1 MGRTNLRAV
10 IDYSQIYGQT
20 PPEQPYDLLKSY
32 PTDLILVRMAKI
44 NTIIYLQPNTLLQ
57 NMRVFKEAIF
67 DGVEGQEDLVP
78 RLMQLFDR
86 KDSIVF
92 SGQVMSAIIKDA
104 MEHYVATE
112 TPTDLRQFGK
122 DLFQAIL
129 AYNEHFYDQDLA
141 MTSFADLFISN
152 IHQQFYIRRET
163 YLKLNTL
170 LKFAF
175 ISKFLTD
182 DEKLKAP
189 AQEYCAALEIGTV
202 WKLASFILHM
212 FRVIHAGDKQSRHIL
227 DRNGAQWPVL
237 EQFVMSKA
245 DLTNGSLSLHKQ
257 VIPKPFYELEDG
269 RLILLDYNYFTFGL
283 DQGIFYSLY
292 HKSSLVNGI
301 IFKNY
306 NEYQGYLGL
315 KYFEEYYIGRF
326 IQKIFSKWNHHIV
339 HTEKYQDYIVSAGNQ
354 VFVFEIKM
362 TEFNANGLDRSSFE
376 DFKDFIEKNFLAFK
390 QSGQKAKGLGQLLR
404 QIGNLANEP
413 ELIESLGIKNR
424 KRLQVYP
431 IIIYSDANLDIN
443 GVNEYVNIQWAEHTA
458 VYANTFS
465 SIRPVTMING
475 SFFMTFYYLLKKDP
489 ALFAQWLNDYIK
501 SVNNLKKRYQN
512 GKDPFDYLEYNR
524 SFAGH
529 MRRKIPKDDFDTNLT
544 ALQADFDLETNTIVN
559 EVG

>member
-1 MGRTNLRAV
+1 
-10 IDYSQIYGQT
+10 
-20 PPEQPYDLLKSY
+20 
-32 PTDLILVRMAKI
+32 
-44 NTIIYLQPNTLLQ
+44 
-57 NMRVFKEAIF
+57 
-67 DGVEGQEDLVP
+67 
-78 RLMQLFDR
+78 
-86 KDSIVF
+86 
-92 SGQVMSAIIKDA
+92 
-104 MEHYVATE
+104 
-112 TPTDLRQFGK
+112 
-122 DLFQAIL
+122 
-129 AYNEHFYDQDLA
+129 
-141 MTSFADLFISN
+141 
-152 IHQQFYIRRET
+152 
-163 YLKLNTL
+163 
-170 LKFAF
+170 
-175 ISKFLTD
+175 
-182 DEKLKAP
+182 
-189 AQEYCAALEIGTV
+189 
-202 WKLASFILHM
+202 
-212 FRVIHAGDKQSRHIL
+212 
-227 DRNGAQWPVL
+227 
-237 EQFVMSKA
+237 
-245 DLTNGSLSLHKQ
+245 
-257 VIPKPFYELEDG
+257 
-269 RLILLDYNYFTFGL
+269 
-283 DQGIFYSLY
+283 
-292 HKSSLVNGI
+292 
-301 IFKNY
+301 
-306 NEYQGYLGL
+306 
-315 KYFEEYYIGRF
+315 
-326 IQKIFSKWNHHIV
+326 
-339 HTEKYQDYIVSAGNQ
+339 
-354 VFVFEIKM
+354 M